1 MLGLN
6 GYRAIIEAYRELP
19 KISRMHITA
28 AGKFMPTKVFILGCG
43 VAGL

>member
-6 GYRAIIEAYRELP
+6 GYRAVIEAYRELP

-28 AGKFMPTKVFILGCG
+28 AGKL
-43 VAGL
+43 